1 MRFDLKVAS
10 ALQKNSV
17 SPKTDN
23 TFIDHM
29 ATILIDLYYM

>member
-29 ATILIDLYYM
+29 APY